1 MSPIDIAE
9 AAEFRAGLAR
19 RLAEVGLIPPDAAVL
34 RVATLA
40 DPAGVRVTTVADSP
54 AVRLAT
60 LPDSPVDPA
69 GEDRKA
75 A

>member
-19 RLAEVGLIPPDAAVL
+19 RLAEVGLIPPDSAA
-34 RVATLA
+34 
-40 DPAGVRVTTVADSP
+40 VADSP
-54 AVRLAT
+54 ALPDPAVFRLAK
-60 LPDSPVDPA
+60 LPGSPDAPA
-69 GEDRKA
+69 GEGRQA

>member
-1 MSPIDIAE
+1 MSPIDIAD

-19 RLAEVGLIPPDAAVL
+19 RLAEVGLIPPEQ
-34 RVATLA
+34 ATL
-40 DPAGVRVTTVADSP
+40 
-54 AVRLAT
+54 RLAT
-60 LPDSPVDPA
+60 LPESPADPA

>member
-1 MSPIDIAE
+1 MTPADISA

-19 RLAEVGLIPPDAAVL
+19 RLAEVGLIPPEPRVL
-34 RVATLA
+34 RLA
-40 DPAGVRVTTVADSP
+40 E
-54 AVRLAT
+54 
-60 LPDSPVDPA
+60 LPDKRE

>member
-1 MSPIDIAE
+1 VSPIDIAE

-19 RLAEVGLIPPDAAVL
+19 RLAEVGLIPPDSAA
-34 RVATLA
+34 
-40 DPAGVRVTTVADSP
+40 VADSRAKLPGP
-54 AVRLAT
+54 AAFRLAK
-60 LPDSPVDPA
+60 LPDSPGTSA

>member
-1 MSPIDIAE
+1 MTPADISA

-19 RLAEVGLIPPDAAVL
+19 RLAEVGLIPPEPRVLRLAAV
-34 RVATLA
+34 
-40 DPAGVRVTTVADSP
+40 GGSP
-54 AVRLAT
+54 AK
-60 LPDSPVDPA
+60 PE

>member
-1 MSPIDIAE
+1 MSPADITA

-19 RLAEVGLIPPDAAVL
+19 RLAEVGLIPPE
-34 RVATLA
+34 
-40 DPAGVRVTTVADSP
+40 PA
-54 AVRLAT
+54 AVRLAP
-60 LPDSPVDPA
+60 LPGTPADPA